1 MPESKYAMVEPEYA
15 LETVL
20 SHTAVLDTETL
31 PLVEARGRVLARDLF
46 ADADL
51 PPFPSSAVDGY
62 AVIASDQS
70 PTRRVLAEVTAGS
83 AGEVAVTP
91 GTAVRTMTGAPVAPG
106 ADAVVMVEHVQERGS
121 EIALTRPV
129 RPGEN
134 VNRAGQDVQSGQL
147 VLPRGSIL
155 GAPEVG
161 LLAALGQRAVEIFRR
176 PRVAVLSTGD
186 ELVEP
191 WEEAGPAKIRD
202 SNRYALMA
210 AVEAAGGIPVSLGMA
225 KDVRSEQQER
235 IRRGLEEAD
244 VVITSGGVSMGVRDL
259 VKGILEEMGTVH
271 FGRVSIKPGKPFTF
285 GTVGRKLVFGLPGFP
300 VSSLVTFEL
309 FVRPALLKM
318 QGCRNVTRPRVEAI
332 LDHDVNPAA
341 DRSEY
346 QRAVVRWEDGRLEAS
361 TTGLQS
367 SGRLLSMTG
376 ANALLVFAPGEKRLA
391 GESVTAILTG
401 PLVSPS

>member
-1 MPESKYAMVEPEYA
+1 MAESKYAMVAPETA

-20 SHTAVLDTETL
+20 RHTPVLGSEVM
-31 PLVEARGRVLARDLF
+31 PLAEARGRVLARDLC
-46 ADADL
+46 AAADL
-51 PPFPSSAVDGY
+51 PPFPASSVDGY
-62 AVIASDQS
+62 AVQS
-70 PTRRVLAEVTAGS
+70 GDPSPIRTVLAEVTAGL
-83 AGEVAVTP
+83 ARDVVVTP

-106 ADAVVMVEHVQERGS
+106 ADAVVMVEYVEERGG
-121 EIALTRPV
+121 EIRLTRPV
-129 RPGEN
+129 HAGEN
-134 VNRAGQDVQSGQL
+134 VQPAGQDVKAGQL
-147 VLPRGSIL
+147 VLPKGTCL

-161 LLAALGQRAVEIFRR
+161 LLAALGQAQAELFRR

-210 AVEAAGGIPVSLGMA
+210 TVDAAGGIPISLGMV

-235 IRRGLEEAD
+235 IRQGLETAD
-244 VVITSGGVSMGVRDL
+244 VLITSGGVSMGVRDL

-271 FGRVSIKPGKPFTF
+271 FGRVSMKPGKPFTF
-285 GTVGRKLVFGLPGFP
+285 AIVGEKVAFGLPGFP

-318 QGCRNVTRPRVEAI
+318 QGHPQVTRPRVEVV
-332 LDHDVNPAA
+332 LDHDVTPAA
-341 DRSEY
+341 DRTEF
-346 QRAVVRWEDGRLEAS
+346 QRAVVRWESGALRAS

-367 SGRLLSMTG
+367 SGRLLSMAG
-376 ANALLVFAPGEKRLA
+376 ANALLIFAPGRKRLA
-391 GESVTAILTG
+391 GEAVTAILTG
-401 PLVSPS
+401 AIQ